1 MILDLDAEGAPTA
14 SYLNGPSG
22 LSQECDYRS
31 GHYHVFAF
39 DPQGL
44 PVQMSRSTDN
54 LSTLAAFIHVHDGCG
69 CLWSDQSTANGT
81 PGSQPPSVG
90 YIAQWG
96 VYTDWETRPSG
107 DKTPLPLMGVRYYDP
122 YTGRFLARDPIA
134 DSLNW
139 YSYANGNPVRYIDP
153 TGESAWDTIKAGA
166 AWVVGLPER
175 AAVGAVRAAVKVLS
189 RGATIDKNKGIA
201 ADIHRARTANNNLK
215 AIDPALDAVI
225 ARNQQAPGK
234 AGKAYYEQTTQAAG
248 IALLAVATTI
258 NWGNQNKHLPGRN
271 LESDKSIVTVPESR
285 IPVLIQQF
293 TGKGVPNTK
302 AFKFG
307 QPGYREIVDCGE
319 NIGLV
324 WDNAGRRWVT
334 TSRATLHY
342 SKAGVHMVPKW

>member
-1 MILDLDAEGAPTA
+1 MSTKTGEVQGANTGAE
-14 SYLNGPSG
+14 YPS
-22 LSQECDYRS
+22 
-31 GHYHVFAF
+31 
-39 DPQGL
+39 
-44 PVQMSRSTDN
+44 
-54 LSTLAAFIHVHDGCG
+54 
-69 CLWSDQSTANGT
+69 
-81 PGSQPPSVG
+81 PPPVG
-90 YIAQWG
+90 YVGQRG
-96 VYTDWETRPSG
+96 VYTDQETRPTGTLQS
-107 DKTPLPLMGVRYYDP
+107 PLPLMGVRYYDP
-122 YTGRFLARDPIA
+122 ITGRFLARDPIG
-134 DSLNW
+134 DGLNW

-175 AAVGAVRAAVKVLS
+175 AAVGAVRAAGKVLS
-189 RGATIDKNKGIA
+189 RGTKIDKNKGIA
-201 ADIHRARTANNNLK
+201 ADIRRARTANNDLK
-215 AIDPALDAVI
+215 GIDPALDAVI

-258 NWGNQNKHLPGRN
+258 NWGNQNKHLLGRN

-285 IPVLIQQF
+285 IPGLIQQF

-307 QPGYREIVDCGE
+307 QPGYREIVDFGE